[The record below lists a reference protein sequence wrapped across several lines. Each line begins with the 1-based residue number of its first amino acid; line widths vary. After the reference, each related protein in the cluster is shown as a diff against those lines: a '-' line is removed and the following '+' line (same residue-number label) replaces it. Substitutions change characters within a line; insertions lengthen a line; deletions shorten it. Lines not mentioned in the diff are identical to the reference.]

1 MRHNHYDIRVRP
13 FRPLV
18 SGLVGMALLMP
29 ASFFMLTL
37 LARIGFGSKTLYYS
51 IAPSFLQSP
60 FDLFAMLRTPE
71 AFWPKANHKMFAE
84 GVLNSIEHAIRQSAA
99 QLIVGCLL
107 LSILFNGLTIVEFHL
122 ERGKWGWEIGVNYR
136 SNWLNTAIVVQ
147 GILLLLVLVAYTLV
161 QHIRY

>member
-1 MRHNHYDIRVRP
+1 MRHNHYDLRVRS

-60 FDLFAMLRTPE
+60 FDLFALH
-71 AFWPKANHKMFAE
+71 KAQF
-84 GVLNSIEHAIRQSAA
+84 
-99 QLIVGCLL
+99 IVGCLL
-107 LSILFNGLTIVEFHL
+107 LSILFNGLTILELHL

-136 SNWLNTAIVVQ
+136 RNWLNTAIVLQ